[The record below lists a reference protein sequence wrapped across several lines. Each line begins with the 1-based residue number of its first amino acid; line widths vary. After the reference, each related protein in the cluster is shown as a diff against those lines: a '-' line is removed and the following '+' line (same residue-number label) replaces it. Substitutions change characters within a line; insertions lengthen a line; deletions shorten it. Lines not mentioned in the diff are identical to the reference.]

1 MPLDSIKAGQSE
13 IIVIPRNFIL
23 LHELEEIEKSPQYL
37 GSVSYGLESYDD
49 NILLERWEGVILT
62 NKSDNVYKLKI
73 FVGSNYPYEPPQFTF
88 VDTKPNNCL
97 LNTKGFISNN
107 GHITKDF
114 PLIKNWN
121 SGMRIKDVLLS
132 LKQYLI

>member
-1 MPLDSIKAGQSE
+1 MPISSFKANQKE
-13 IIVIPRNFIL
+13 VIVIPRNFIL
-23 LHELEEIEKSPQYL
+23 LNELEEIEKSPQYL

-49 NILLERWEGVILT
+49 NILLERWEGVILS

-73 FVGSNYPYEPPQFTF
+73 FVGSNYPNEPPKFTF

-97 LNTKGFISNN
+97 LNTKGFILDN
-107 GHITKDF
+107 GHITRDF
-114 PLIKNWN
+114 PLIKNWDSN
-121 SGMRIKDVLLS
+121 MRIKDVLLS